1 VYEEQN
7 VLKISG
13 GFSQYLVIKNRD
25 PDPKNKLLCLQ
36 VFELVWGSL
45 DYHIYMAAILP
56 FLLALV
62 AIR

>member
-1 VYEEQN
+1 
-7 VLKISG
+7 
-13 GFSQYLVIKNRD
+13 
-25 PDPKNKLLCLQ
+25 LQ

-62 AIR
+62 AIRYGNKKFGTTEAVLLVSFQYLEI